1 MKEVTAHHVGIHS
14 KLKIYSIA
22 YQNSSIPHLYKIP
35 LYDNNGLPSLHGPD
49 YIKFQVGN
57 PNEVGFNGVTNEALL
72 AIIRDR
78 LIAFQS
84 SKFACVENQQAL
96 VHVDEAL
103 EVLKRR
109 TRDRITRKVEGTHIV

>member
-1 MKEVTAHHVGIHS
+1 MKEITSHHVGVHTD
-14 KLKIYSIA
+14 LKIFNDS
-22 YQNSSIPHLYKIP
+22 L
-35 LYDNNGLPSLHGPD
+35 NNGI
-49 YIKFQVGN
+49 YQIYNKFGLMSNVRFQLGN

-72 AIIRDR
+72 AIVRDR

-84 SKFACVENQQAL
+84 SEFACIENQQAL